1 MWDGIGQQL
10 FRKGFRASWF
20 RTNRAIF
27 TCAIAQSV
35 QQLVRTDS
43 LILNLNN
50 FATLFKLSLTHWCM
64 CIHVKLK
71 EGYQFHSI
79 KPTIGGRL
87 KAALCN
93 ALLALQ
99 SPLW

>member
-43 LILNLNN
+43 LI
-50 FATLFKLSLTHWCM
+50 
-64 CIHVKLK
+64 
-71 EGYQFHSI
+71 Q
-79 KPTIGGRL
+79 
-87 KAALCN
+87 
-93 ALLALQ
+93 
-99 SPLW
+99 